1 MSTPED
7 NTTAASPP
15 EDGETS
21 ETAASTEPSRTE
33 PSAAAPGDEP
43 AADASGEE
51 PTATAPNTGPLGQ
64 ERGVGFAIVMWLV
77 TLGIYGLYW
86 LYKSFAE
93 VKHHRGEGVGGMV
106 GVLLSLIIVGYFK
119 LPQYIGRMYR
129 AEGNDNPPVSGVSG
143 LWVFVPYVGTLIWI
157 AKVQGALN
165 SYWKAKGAGS
175 VASVPASTS
184 SF

>member
-1 MSTPED
+1 
-7 NTTAASPP
+7 
-15 EDGETS
+15 
-21 ETAASTEPSRTE
+21 
-33 PSAAAPGDEP
+33 
-43 AADASGEE
+43 
-51 PTATAPNTGPLGQ
+51 
-64 ERGVGFAIVMWLV
+64 MWLV

-93 VKHHRGEGVGGMV
+93 VKHHRGEGVGGIV